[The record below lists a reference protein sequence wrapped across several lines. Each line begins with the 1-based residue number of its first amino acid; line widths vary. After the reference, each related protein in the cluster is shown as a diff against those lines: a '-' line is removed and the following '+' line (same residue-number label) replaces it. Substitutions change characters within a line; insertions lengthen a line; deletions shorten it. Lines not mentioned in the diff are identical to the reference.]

1 MLRLSGSHPKLA
13 AQRDFRLIRS
23 KKHWLPPFFSLF
35 HSPTIPSSLP
45 LFIFKLFTCK
55 QVQLNTCWFQLFHAV
70 SYFFSHFNTH
80 PPPGAGHCKHY
91 PLLLVDVKLR
101 HSCSALLMGESNTD
115 CDAPSSSVFSPLQP
129 RSEGEGPVASPL
141 PGAPE
146 PPEATKQ
153 TPQWENSPQERTS
166 QCYQLKQQQQLSH
179 STSGATADTCANT
192 CCQCKPG

>member
-1 MLRLSGSHPKLA
+1 MQTSSAEYMLLSIISCCL
-13 AQRDFRLIRS
+13 L
-23 KKHWLPPFFSLF
+23 FS
-35 HSPTIPSSLP
+35 
-45 LFIFKLFTCK
+45 
-55 QVQLNTCWFQLFHAV
+55 
-70 SYFFSHFNTH
+70 SHFNTH

-101 HSCSALLMGESNTD
+101 YSRSALLKGESNSD
-115 CDAPSSSVFSPLQP
+115 CDASSSSVFSPLQP
-129 RSEGEGPVASPL
+129 CSEGEGPVASPL

-166 QCYQLKQQQQLSH
+166 QCYQLKQQQHSN